1 MGLIDA
7 HLKIIATF
15 RKRKK
20 LGWEGG
26 ASVVSVN
33 FICLQENLKEMMQN
47 GNTMLSMRK
56 VQEHLHFRYFTI
68 SLKNS

>member
-1 MGLIDA
+1 MGLIAA
-7 HLKIIATF
+7 HLKIIVTF
-15 RKRKK
+15 REGKK
-20 LGWEGG
+20 PGWDSG

-56 VQEHLHFRYFTI
+56 Y
-68 SLKNS
+68 KNIYIVCASQLA